1 MPNPTPSPTGP
12 GDLRSLGPL
21 ARAEAALPNLLVV
34 ASQVLIEHLQAL
46 GTEPV
51 APPLSPN
58 PSEVRDWLEGT
69 YGFEAALEP
78 ELAIADIVEHV
89 SRWSV
94 HTGHPSYFGLF
105 NPAPTSAGIA
115 GELLAAGLNPQ
126 LAAWSHAPA
135 AAEAE
140 QHILRFFAQRFGWS
154 AGAVAGNMTTG
165 GSEANFTALALAL
178 AQAFPSHA
186 TTGVRGLEA
195 QPVLYASA
203 ESHLAWLKIA
213 QLAGLGRNAVRLVAV
228 DERLQLN
235 MDRLRSMVAADR
247 AGGTRPFM
255 LVATAGTTGSGTID
269 PLPELADFARHEG
282 LWLHVDAA
290 WAGAIVL
297 SDRLAPLL
305 DGIERADSVT
315 VDAHKWM
322 STPMGVGMLLTAHPH
337 LLAQAF
343 AVATDYMPADVE
355 AAADPYAISMQWSRR
370 FAGLKV
376 LLSLAL
382 IGRPGYAEQFERD
395 VALGQRLA
403 TGLAGA
409 GWRIAN
415 DTPLPVVC
423 VAQDG
428 ADAAWHRA
436 VVERVV
442 GSGAAWVSSVTL
454 AGQPAI
460 RTCVISYRTTADD
473 VDALVEALGEAARRT
488 P

>member
-1 MPNPTPSPTGP
+1 MPTP
-12 GDLRSLGPL
+12 GDLQSPGPL
-21 ARAEAALPNLLVV
+21 ARAEAALPNLLAG
-34 ASQVLIEHLQAL
+34 ASQVLIEQLQAL
-46 GTEPV
+46 GAEPV
-51 APPLSPN
+51 APPLPPT
-58 PSEVRDWLEGT
+58 PSEVRDWLERT

-78 ELAIADIVEHV
+78 EFAIADIVEHV

-105 NPAPTSAGIA
+105 NPAPSSAGIA

-140 QHILRFFAQRFGWS
+140 QHVLRFFARRLGWS
-154 AGAVAGNMTTG
+154 PAAVAGNITTG

-178 AQAFPSHA
+178 AQACPAHA
-186 TTGVRGLEA
+186 TAGVRGLEA

-213 QLAGLGRNAVRLVAV
+213 QLAGLGRDAVRLVAV
-228 DERLQLN
+228 DELLRVDV
-235 MDRLRSMVAADR
+235 DRLRSMLAADR
-247 AGGTRPFM
+247 ARGTWPFM

-269 PLPELADFARHEG
+269 PLPELADFAQHEG

-290 WAGAIVL
+290 WAGALVL
-297 SDRLAPLL
+297 SDRLAPVL

-315 VDAHKWM
+315 VDAHKWI
-322 STPMGVGMLLTAHPH
+322 SAPMGVGMLLTAHPH
-337 LLAQAF
+337 LLAEAF
-343 AVATDYMPADVE
+343 AVTTDYMPADVE

-428 ADAAWHRA
+428 ADAAWHQA

-442 GSGAAWVSSVTL
+442 GSGAAWVSRVTL
-454 AGQPAI
+454 AGKPAI
-460 RTCVISYRTTADD
+460 RTCVISYRTTADE
-473 VDALVEALGEAARRT
+473 VDALVEALGEARAGTSLSARG
-488 P
+488 